1 MEVDIR
7 IYLKRLKDF
16 FESDEEARRD
26 MFGNSTI
33 DMKLFYKMVAD
44 KAAIN
49 AKKNG
54 DPMLTGDEML
64 DIVTDLAF
72 NEVREEL
79 DVANYIKNQEKIQKL
94 FIHFKDGFP
103 PICLN

>member
-1 MEVDIR
+1 MEVDIQ

-44 KAAIN
+44 KATIN
-49 AKKNG
+49 AKKW
-54 DPMLTGDEML
+54 
-64 DIVTDLAF
+64 
-72 NEVREEL
+72 
-79 DVANYIKNQEKIQKL
+79 
-94 FIHFKDGFP
+94 
-103 PICLN
+103 

>member
-1 MEVDIR
+1 MEVDIQ

-44 KAAIN
+44 KATIN

-54 DPMLTGDEML
+54 DPMLSGDEML
-64 DIVTDLAF
+64 EIVTDLAF
-72 NEVREEL
+72 NEIQEEL
-79 DVANYIKNQEKIQKL
+79 NIVDYIKNQEKIQKL